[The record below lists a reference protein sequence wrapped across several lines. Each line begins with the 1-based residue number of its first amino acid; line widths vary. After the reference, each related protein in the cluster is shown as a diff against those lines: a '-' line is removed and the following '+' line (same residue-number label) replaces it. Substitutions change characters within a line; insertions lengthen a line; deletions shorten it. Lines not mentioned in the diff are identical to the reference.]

1 MPSERSQP
9 VINFHEVK
17 FMKILLLPLVMGGIG
32 KGRCL
37 IGRPPTSSGKQA
49 FWLFSFFSRVFVP
62 PATGKNRNGAD
73 VGPSPRNQHHTLLV
87 GSIPYLG

>member
-1 MPSERSQP
+1 

-37 IGRPPTSSGKQA
+37 IGRPPASSGKQA

-62 PATGKNRNGAD
+62 RLEKIETEPTSD
-73 VGPSPRNQHHTLLV
+73 LLH
-87 GSIPYLG
+87 GISTTPC